1 MRKVYLDNAATT
13 AMYPECID
21 SFKKYGVEKFF
32 NPSAV
37 YAPSVEVS
45 RVLKE
50 ARREILSALHAPDG
64 TVVFT
69 ASGSEADN
77 LALFGSRKPKG
88 GKIVTTA
95 GEHSAVINSAAE
107 LSARGYEVVYAPL
120 LPDGKVNLEE
130 LEKLLDES
138 VCLVSVMHVNN
149 ETGAVNDLKA
159 VSKLVRRLSPSAI
172 FHSDGVQGFLN
183 VETNLKDMDVD
194 LYSMSAHKIHG
205 PKGVGALYMKKGIR
219 VSPIIFG
226 GGQEYGIRSAT
237 ENVPGID
244 AFRVAVEIGRK
255 NFAAGVEHKKQILS
269 YLREEI
275 GKMDDVIL
283 VSNPESPHVLTVT
296 FKDVRGEVLM
306 HALESHGIFVG
317 IGSACSSKKG
327 VSRFKDLLGL
337 DKGYDEGIVRISVSE
352 NTSHADAEALVEAL
366 SVEVPKLRKYK
377 RI

>member
-1 MRKVYLDNAATT
+1 MIYLDNAATT
-13 AMYPECID
+13 AMYPECLD

-95 GEHSAVINSAAE
+95 GEHNAVINSVAE

-120 LPDGKVNLEE
+120 HPDGKVNLEE
-130 LEKLLDES
+130 FEKLLDES

-205 PKGVGALYMKKGIR
+205 PKGVGALYMKKGVR
-219 VSPIIFG
+219 VSPIVFG

-255 NFAAGVEHKKQILS
+255 NFAAAKEHKKQILS

-283 VSNPESPHVLTVT
+283 VSNPSSPHVLTVT

-306 HALESHGIFVG
+306 HALESHGILVG

>member
-1 MRKVYLDNAATT
+1 MIYLDNAATT

>member
-1 MRKVYLDNAATT
+1 MIYLDNAATT
-13 AMYPECID
+13 AMYPECLD

-149 ETGAVNDLKA
+149 ETGAVNDLKT

-219 VSPIIFG
+219 VSPIVFG

-255 NFAAGVEHKKQILS
+255 NFAAAKEHKKQILS

-275 GKMDDVIL
+275 RKMDDVIL
-283 VSNPESPHVLTVT
+283 VSNPDSPHVLTVT

-337 DKGYDEGIVRISVSE
+337 DKDYDEGIVRISVSE

-366 SVEVPKLRKYK
+366 TVEVPKLRKYK

>member
-1 MRKVYLDNAATT
+1 MIYLDNAATT
-13 AMYPECID
+13 AMYPECLD

-77 LALFGSRKPKG
+77 LALFGSKKPKG

-219 VSPIIFG
+219 VSPIVFG

-283 VSNPESPHVLTVT
+283 VSNPSSPHILTVT

>member
-1 MRKVYLDNAATT
+1 MIYLDNAATT
-13 AMYPECID
+13 AMYPECLD

-95 GEHSAVINSAAE
+95 GEHSAVINSVAE

-172 FHSDGVQGFLN
+172 FHSDGVQSFLN

-205 PKGVGALYMKKGIR
+205 PKGVGALYMKKGVR
-219 VSPIIFG
+219 VSPIVFG

-255 NFAAGVEHKKQILS
+255 NFAAAKEHKKQILS

-283 VSNPESPHVLTVT
+283 VSNSDSPHVLTVT

>member
-1 MRKVYLDNAATT
+1 MIYLDNAATT
-13 AMYPECID
+13 AMYPECLD

-130 LEKLLDES
+130 FEKLLDES

-205 PKGVGALYMKKGIR
+205 PKGVGALYMKKGVR
-219 VSPIIFG
+219 VSPIVFG

-255 NFAAGVEHKKQILS
+255 NFAAGVVHKKQILS

-283 VSNPESPHVLTVT
+283 VSNPSSPHVLTVT

-306 HALESHGIFVG
+306 HALESHGILVG

-352 NTSHADAEALVEAL
+352 STSRTDAEALVEAL
-366 SVEVPKLRKYK
+366 TVEVPKLRKYK

>member
-1 MRKVYLDNAATT
+1 MIYLDNAATT
-13 AMYPECID
+13 AMYPECLD

-77 LALFGSRKPKG
+77 LALFGSKKPKG

-205 PKGVGALYMKKGIR
+205 PKGVGALYMKKGVR
-219 VSPIIFG
+219 VSPIVFG

-283 VSNPESPHVLTVT
+283 VSNSDSPHVLTVT

-306 HALESHGIFVG
+306 HALESYGIFVG

>member
-1 MRKVYLDNAATT
+1 MIYLDNAATT
-13 AMYPECID
+13 AMYPECLD

-95 GEHSAVINSAAE
+95 GEHSAVINSVAE

-130 LEKLLDES
+130 FEKLLDES

-205 PKGVGALYMKKGIR
+205 PKGVGALYVKKGVR
-219 VSPIIFG
+219 VSPIVFG

-283 VSNPESPHVLTVT
+283 VSNPDSPHVLTAT

>member
-1 MRKVYLDNAATT
+1 MIYLDNAATT
-13 AMYPECID
+13 AMYPECLD

-77 LALFGSRKPKG
+77 LALFGSKKPKG

-120 LPDGKVNLEE
+120 LSDGKVNLEE

-149 ETGAVNDLKA
+149 ETGAINDLKA

-183 VETNLKDMDVD
+183 VETNLKDMGVD

-205 PKGVGALYMKKGIR
+205 PKGVGALYMKKGVR
-219 VSPIIFG
+219 VSPIVFG

-283 VSNPESPHVLTVT
+283 VSNPDSPHVLTVT

>member
-1 MRKVYLDNAATT
+1 MIYLDNAATT
-13 AMYPECID
+13 AMYPECLD

-37 YAPSVEVS
+37 YAPSVEVTK
-45 RVLKE
+45 VLKE

-64 TVVFT
+64 NVVFV

-77 LALFGSRKPKG
+77 LALFGTKKPKG

-95 GEHSAVINSAAE
+95 GEHSAVINSVAE
-107 LSARGYEVVYAPL
+107 LSARGYEVLYAPL
-120 LPDGKVNLEE
+120 LPDGKVNLTE
-130 LEKLLDES
+130 LENLLDEN

-159 VSKLVRRLSPSAI
+159 VSKLVRKRSPSAV

-205 PKGVGALYMKKGIR
+205 PKGVGALYVKKSVR
-219 VSPIIFG
+219 LSPIIFG
-226 GGQEYGIRSAT
+226 GGQEFGLRSAT
-237 ENVPGID
+237 ENVPSID
-244 AFRVAVEIGRK
+244 AFRVAVEIGRR
-255 NFAAGVEHKKQILS
+255 NFAAARDHKKQILAR
-269 YLREEI
+269 LRSEI
-275 GKMDDVIL
+275 SKMDDVIL
-283 VSNPESPHVLTVT
+283 VSNAESPHVLTVT

-306 HALESHGIFVG
+306 HALEAHGILVG

-337 DKGYDEGIVRISVSE
+337 EKGYDEGIVRISVCESTRESDVDALIQAFSE
-352 NTSHADAEALVEAL
+352 
-366 SVEVPKLRKYK
+366 EVPKLRKFK

>member
-1 MRKVYLDNAATT
+1 MIYLDNAATT
-13 AMYPECID
+13 AMYPECLD

-95 GEHSAVINSAAE
+95 GEHSAVINSVAE

-130 LEKLLDES
+130 FEKLLDES

-219 VSPIIFG
+219 VSPIVFG

-283 VSNPESPHVLTVT
+283 VSNPSSPHILTVT

>member
-1 MRKVYLDNAATT
+1 MIYLDNAATT
-13 AMYPECID
+13 AMYPECLD

-95 GEHSAVINSAAE
+95 GEHSAVINSVAE

-205 PKGVGALYMKKGIR
+205 PKGVGALYMKKGVR
-219 VSPIIFG
+219 VSPIVFG

-255 NFAAGVEHKKQILS
+255 NFAAGVVHKKQILS

-283 VSNPESPHVLTVT
+283 VSNPDSPHVLTVT

>member
-1 MRKVYLDNAATT
+1 MIYLDNAATT
-13 AMYPECID
+13 AMYPECLD

-77 LALFGSRKPKG
+77 LALFGSKKPKG

-120 LPDGKVNLEE
+120 HPDGKVNLEE

-219 VSPIIFG
+219 VSPIVFG

-283 VSNPESPHVLTVT
+283 VSNPDSPHVLTVT

-337 DKGYDEGIVRISVSE
+337 DKDYDEGIVRISVSE

>member
-1 MRKVYLDNAATT
+1 MIYLDNAATT

-77 LALFGSRKPKG
+77 LALFGSKKPKG

-95 GEHSAVINSAAE
+95 GEHSAVINSVAE

-130 LEKLLDES
+130 FEKLLDES

-219 VSPIIFG
+219 VSPIVFG

-283 VSNPESPHVLTVT
+283 VSNSDSPHVLTVT

>member
-1 MRKVYLDNAATT
+1 MIYLDNAATT
-13 AMYPECID
+13 AMYPECLD

-95 GEHSAVINSAAE
+95 GEHSAVINSVAE

-120 LPDGKVNLEE
+120 HPDGKVNLEE

-219 VSPIIFG
+219 VSPIVFG

-283 VSNPESPHVLTVT
+283 VSNSDSPHVLTVT

>member
-1 MRKVYLDNAATT
+1 MIYLDNAATT
-13 AMYPECID
+13 AMYPECLD

-120 LPDGKVNLEE
+120 LPDGKVNIEE
-130 LEKLLDES
+130 FEKLLDES

-205 PKGVGALYMKKGIR
+205 PKGVGAKKKKKGIR
-219 VSPIIFG
+219 VLPIVFG

-255 NFAAGVEHKKQILS
+255 NFAAAKEHKKQILS

-283 VSNPESPHVLTVT
+283 VSNPDSPHVLTVT

>member
-1 MRKVYLDNAATT
+1 MIYLDNAATT

-120 LPDGKVNLEE
+120 LPDGKVNIEE

-205 PKGVGALYMKKGIR
+205 PKGVGALYMKKGVR
-219 VSPIIFG
+219 VSPIVFG

-244 AFRVAVEIGRK
+244 AFRVAVKIGRK
-255 NFAAGVEHKKQILS
+255 NFAVAKEHKKQILS

-283 VSNPESPHVLTVT
+283 VSNPSSPHVLTVT

-337 DKGYDEGIVRISVSE
+337 DKDYDEGIVRISVSE

>member
-1 MRKVYLDNAATT
+1 MIYLDNAATT
-13 AMYPECID
+13 AMYPECLD

-120 LPDGKVNLEE
+120 HPDGKVNIEE
-130 LEKLLDES
+130 FEKLLDES

-205 PKGVGALYMKKGIR
+205 PKGVGALYIKKGVR
-219 VSPIIFG
+219 VSPIVFG

-244 AFRVAVEIGRK
+244 AFRVAVEIGRR
-255 NFAAGVEHKKQILS
+255 NFAAAKEHKKQILC

-283 VSNPESPHVLTVT
+283 VSNPDSPHVLTVT

-306 HALESHGIFVG
+306 HALENHGIFVG

-366 SVEVPKLRKYK
+366 TVEVPKLRKYK

>member
-1 MRKVYLDNAATT
+1 MIYLDNAATT
-13 AMYPECID
+13 AMYPECLD

-77 LALFGSRKPKG
+77 LALFGSKKPKG

-120 LPDGKVNLEE
+120 HPDGKVNLEE

-219 VSPIIFG
+219 VSPIVFG

-283 VSNPESPHVLTVT
+283 VSNPDSPHVLTVT

-337 DKGYDEGIVRISVSE
+337 DKGYEEGIVRISVSE

>member
-1 MRKVYLDNAATT
+1 MIYLDNAATT
-13 AMYPECID
+13 AMYPECLD

-77 LALFGSRKPKG
+77 LALFGSKKPKG

-120 LPDGKVNLEE
+120 HPDGKVNLEE

-183 VETNLKDMDVD
+183 VKTNLKDMDVD

-205 PKGVGALYMKKGIR
+205 PKGVGALYMKKGVR
-219 VSPIIFG
+219 VSPIVFG

-283 VSNPESPHVLTVT
+283 VSNPDSPHVLTVT

>member
-1 MRKVYLDNAATT
+1 MIYLDNAATT
-13 AMYPECID
+13 AMYPECLD

-219 VSPIIFG
+219 VSPIVFG

-283 VSNPESPHVLTVT
+283 VSNSDSPHVLTVT

>member
-1 MRKVYLDNAATT
+1 MIYLDNAATT
-13 AMYPECID
+13 AMYPECLD

-77 LALFGSRKPKG
+77 LALFGSKKPKG

-219 VSPIIFG
+219 VSPIVFG

-283 VSNPESPHVLTVT
+283 VSNSDSPHVLTVT

>member
-1 MRKVYLDNAATT
+1 MIYLDNAATT

-244 AFRVAVEIGRK
+244 AFRLAVEIGRK

>member
-1 MRKVYLDNAATT
+1 M
-13 AMYPECID
+13 
-21 SFKKYGVEKFF
+21 
-32 NPSAV
+32 
-37 YAPSVEVS
+37 
-45 RVLKE
+45 
-50 ARREILSALHAPDG
+50 
-64 TVVFT
+64 
-69 ASGSEADN
+69 
-77 LALFGSRKPKG
+77 
-88 GKIVTTA
+88 TTA

-120 LPDGKVNLEE
+120 LPDGKVNIEE
-130 LEKLLDES
+130 FEKLLDES

-219 VSPIIFG
+219 VSPIVFG

-255 NFAAGVEHKKQILS
+255 NFAAAKEHKKQILS

-283 VSNPESPHVLTVT
+283 VSNPDSPHVLTVT

-352 NTSHADAEALVEAL
+352 STSRTDAEALVEAL
-366 SVEVPKLRKYK
+366 TVEVPKLRKYK

>member
-1 MRKVYLDNAATT
+1 MIYLDNAATT
-13 AMYPECID
+13 AMYPECLD

-107 LSARGYEVVYAPL
+107 LSARGYEVVYASL
-120 LPDGKVNLEE
+120 HPDGKVNLEE

-159 VSKLVRRLSPSAI
+159 VSKLVRKLSPSAI

-219 VSPIIFG
+219 VSPIVFG

-255 NFAAGVEHKKQILS
+255 NFAAGVVHKKQILS

-283 VSNPESPHVLTVT
+283 VSNSDSPHVLTVT

-306 HALESHGIFVG
+306 HALESYGIFVG

>member
-1 MRKVYLDNAATT
+1 MIYLDNAATT
-13 AMYPECID
+13 AMYPECLD

-77 LALFGSRKPKG
+77 LALFGSKKPKG

-120 LPDGKVNLEE
+120 HPDGKVNLEE

-219 VSPIIFG
+219 VSPIVFG

-283 VSNPESPHVLTVT
+283 VSNPDSPHVLTVT
-296 FKDVRGEVLM
+296 FKDVRSEVLM

-337 DKGYDEGIVRISVSE
+337 DKDYDEGIVRISVSE

>member
-1 MRKVYLDNAATT
+1 MIYLDNAATT
-13 AMYPECID
+13 AMYPECLD

-120 LPDGKVNLEE
+120 HPDGKVNLEE

-149 ETGAVNDLKA
+149 ETGAVNDLKT

-219 VSPIIFG
+219 VSPIVFG

-283 VSNPESPHVLTVT
+283 VSNPDSPHVLTVT

>member
-1 MRKVYLDNAATT
+1 MIYLDNAATT
-13 AMYPECID
+13 AMYPECLD

-120 LPDGKVNLEE
+120 LPDGKVNIEE
-130 LEKLLDES
+130 FEKLLDES

-205 PKGVGALYMKKGIR
+205 PKGVGALYIKKGIR
-219 VSPIIFG
+219 VSPIVFG

-255 NFAAGVEHKKQILS
+255 NFAAAKEHKKQILS

-283 VSNPESPHVLTVT
+283 VSNPDSPHVLTVT